1 MEDDAALMAEL
12 LAISNKSAS
21 SRFDG
26 GGGDT
31 DPQPQSS
38 PPATPRRKFNAKPNS
53 KSSTPM
59 SSKSTSS
66 PSKRRGRLAS
76 AKKAEDIMNSMKKV
90 ISSDELMNHSFE
102 DQQEPLGDNIQI
114 VSRTPPQTPD
124 HRPKSRRSRSRSNS
138 RSRSRSRSRSMSR
151 SRNNSFHTETA
162 AESTSGDDDE
172 PSSGFGFNNSG
183 GGGSGFQSSSSN
195 FSGERGGA
203 AEDADLLAELRA
215 ISNKNK
221 STDRFAGGADD
232 YAPKTQTQ
240 TQTHSPIKSKT
251 SSPKKTLSSSK
262 KTERSPPPWKRKGKA
277 KAAAATATTNA
288 NANDPMDNFEM
299 ESKSKPKSSKPVPRE
314 EFGFADKT
322 SQSTFQGERGGAAE
336 DDDLLAELRAISM
349 KNGSADRFQN
359 YDASDPMSPPPA
371 QMDVDDKSKEKPWQ
385 KKKASKKDGD
395 SLPPWKRKGAAKKK
409 ADPFGNA
416 MVDDAPS
423 MSQNSFDN
431 FADKAPPKTFQGD
444 RGGAAEDDDLLAE
457 LRAISMKN
465 GSADRFQG
473 GDEGGGALPPP
484 PKPASQKSKSPA
496 RRKPAPKKDGDSL
509 PPWKRK
515 GAAKKKADPFG
526 NAMVDDAPSM
536 SQNSFDN
543 FADKAPP
550 KTFQGDR
557 GGAAEDDDLLAE
569 LRAISMKNGS
579 ADRFQGGD
587 EGGGALPPPPKSS
600 PRRKQSPAPK
610 RKTSPAKTFS
620 GPSTFS
626 DQKAS
631 TITIDLPNQSDRPV
645 IEIDDDNTITAENV
659 SEMISSKNWKL
670 RKASYDV
677 LSILITNKTKGRS
690 PANDLDDDD
699 FHACIKSSLAQMA
712 KDSNASALDSALR
725 VIFLYIDYCKGGCD
739 PDQIAPLASSI
750 VTGPALNAT
759 RPSTAKLVESVLMK
773 IMEVS
778 RGDPSSIHIVVDNLL
793 ESGLSSKKPKVVI
806 KSVNMILDAG
816 RAFGAATLPL
826 SKITSSASKM
836 LSHINGS
843 VRDSGINI
851 LAEICRAVGSKDP
864 LSDVIESMKKAQ
876 VSELDALLS
885 GQSDS
890 FPPTI
895 GLRYST
901 TSSASASNALEELH
915 AGAAEDAAARFAA
928 REPVNI
934 FDALKRTDYRTKLK
948 EAKWSEK
955 TGALDILMKC
965 GGETPYKLVQPS
977 SSANYNSLISEI
989 KQLLSHS
996 HFAVRSKA
1004 MLSLGMLAEGVGE
1017 KLFSNLKPLLLV
1029 LLGLMK
1035 DKKVTRATNTC
1046 LDQFF
1051 GNVVGFTHLLDK
1063 EDGLHVILN
1072 EKKEKSV
1079 LVRQSSLAF
1088 VGRCIN
1094 RSEQAGNRGGLDEHL
1109 TERIVEL
1116 CITKLSDS
1124 DTNVR
1129 KESMTVIKTLLGHH
1143 DELIVLEATRCSK
1156 GLEQSNPRAYKA
1168 IYSSSA
1174 NGNSRPPLTG
1184 ASPRSPSRSKKLS
1197 SPSASPKRRS
1207 NSQGS
1212 RPRSNNLSDDSQKK
1226 NGVPKKRRSNLPS
1239 SFQKSKKSPQRKKKS
1254 SSSKK
1259 ASSSS
1264 DDEDFSV
1271 VINDNAAPAAET
1283 AVDYIAALDIPKWNI
1298 DEEDGGILS
1307 GIQSSN
1313 WKFRKIAIE
1322 GLIDYCK
1329 TTSVNGT
1336 DVANVLAFVKS
1347 HTKQFKDSNFNILKT
1362 AAELFIG
1369 VCNAYENLQIP
1380 MEIWMC
1386 RDAAS
1391 IAVSK
1396 IADKKFSSVSPLLLS
1411 RLCEIQLPE
1420 VVLYLSISIIEPI
1433 KSPVPHEGLLI
1444 WCDRFCKEFGAKAI
1458 GKCMKRFVGWVSK
1471 VSLRSL
1477 HGILDVL
1484 WCWDLTYCISR
1495 NAVVP
1500 M

>member
-349 KNGSADRFQN
+349 KNGSADRFKK

-385 KKKASKKDGD
+385 KKKAS
-395 SLPPWKRKGAAKKK
+395 
-409 ADPFGNA
+409 
-416 MVDDAPS
+416 
-423 MSQNSFDN
+423 
-431 FADKAPPKTFQGD
+431 
-444 RGGAAEDDDLLAE
+444 
-457 LRAISMKN
+457 
-465 GSADRFQG
+465 
-473 GDEGGGALPPP
+473 
-484 PKPASQKSKSPA
+484 
-496 RRKPAPKKDGDSL
+496 KKDGDSL